1 MVETALVAF
10 TTFFATVGPV
20 DVAALYPALTTGAT
34 DRQRRA
40 IAIKGTIV
48 ATIVLALF
56 VVLGSSVLAA
66 LGISLPA
73 LRTAGGILLLLIGID
88 LVFAR
93 HSGATTTTAD
103 ESAEAGRRGD
113 ISVFPL
119 ATPLLA
125 GPGAMSAAILLA
137 ADVAGDPVGEA
148 LVLGAL
154 AAVMALTLV
163 LLLAAARL
171 NRYLGVTGSNVIS
184 RVVGVLL
191 CGLAVQFIFDG
202 VRSSGLAG

>member
-1 MVETALVAF
+1 
-10 TTFFATVGPV
+10 
-20 DVAALYPALTTGAT
+20 
-34 DRQRRA
+34 
-40 IAIKGTIV
+40 
-48 ATIVLALF
+48 
-56 VVLGSSVLAA
+56 
-66 LGISLPA
+66 
-73 LRTAGGILLLLIGID
+73 LLLIGID

-103 ESAEAGRRGD
+103 ETAEAGRRAD

-137 ADVAGDPVGEA
+137 ADAAGDPLQETIVF
-148 LVLGAL
+148 GAL
-154 AAVMALTLV
+154 LAVMIVTLA
-163 LLLAAARL
+163 LLLAATRL
-171 NRYLGVTGSNVIS
+171 NRYLGVIGSNVIS

-202 VRSSGLAG
+202 IRSSGLAG